1 MLHARTRKLSGLSL
15 LAMAV
20 MTTTAAWAE
29 TTPKTFTLLDKVT
42 VSATRVEKQLKDVA
56 GNVTVIDNEQLE
68 REMVNSIKDM
78 VRYEPGVQVR
88 EGFRGGAND
97 FTIRGLSGNHVKITV
112 DGTDLS
118 QGFGLDGHGNEF
130 ISASRNFVD
139 TQTLKTVEIVKGPA
153 SSLYGSDAIA
163 GMVAFQTKDPTDL
176 LSATGDDSH
185 ASIKAGYTSANEGFT
200 ETLSLANRTG
210 ELETMVIYTRRDNK
224 ETNTHGGSNING
236 SNRGQANP
244 SDTRLNNLLTKVQYQ
259 VSKDHRIGF
268 VGEVFDSVTD
278 IEFKSGGIMDMIS
291 IDPTGKDSAER
302 HRIGFEHQWQADLA
316 LFDTLDWQVDW
327 QQSKTS
333 MKTFQPR
340 SGGQYREKD
349 YSYDEKSVQLGAQ
362 FNKQLVLGGLDHNL
376 VYGLNASSAK
386 VDNDSWEYRPTE
398 GTAPIDK
405 RYIPKV
411 SAEKFG
417 LFIQDDLQLTE
428 RLNLTAGV
436 RYDRFEFDPD
446 GTMYD
451 STAAI
456 QQVPATASKG
466 DKVTSRIGA
475 VYEITENLSAFAQ
488 FSQGFK
494 APNYLDMYYAMSHD
508 GADIRA
514 NPDLKPEESDAFEV
528 GLRGAYNLGSFEITG
543 FINKYSN
550 FIEQDVVG
558 TDGVTGNEIVQN
570 LNLRKVDIKGVELR
584 GDLWLDSAIGA
595 PEGTVMRAA
604 LAWAEGEN
612 KDTKEKLNTVAPL
625 TAVLGLGYDAPSGI
639 WGGEFVW
646 TLVEGKSDSDVG
658 GVEQDNQ
665 FNPGGYGLVDLTSYY
680 NVSDKLALRAGLFNI
695 TDKKYWNLNDVNGL
709 SATNTGLDR
718 YTQPGRN
725 VSVSMSYTF

>member
-1 MLHARTRKLSGLSL
+1 MLYARTRKLSGLSL

-29 TTPKTFTLLDKVT
+29 TNSKTITLLDKVT
-42 VSATRVEKQLKDVA
+42 VSATRVGKQLKDVA
-56 GNVTVIDNEQLE
+56 GNVTVIDDEQLE
-68 REMVNSIKDM
+68 REMVNNIRDM
-78 VRYEPGVQVR
+78 VRYEPGVQVKDD
-88 EGFRGGAND
+88 FRGGASG

-112 DGTDLS
+112 DGVDLS
-118 QGFGLDGHGNEF
+118 QGFGLEGSGSEF

-139 TQTLKTVEIVKGPA
+139 TETLKTVEIVKGPA
-153 SSLYGSDAIA
+153 SSLYGSDAIV

-185 ASIKAGYTSANEGFT
+185 ASVKAGYTSANEGFT

-259 VSKDHRIGF
+259 ISEDHRIGF
-268 VGEVFDSVTD
+268 TGEVFDSVTD

-291 IDPTGKDSAER
+291 IDPTGEDSAER

-386 VDNDSWEYRPTE
+386 ADNDSWEYRPTE
-398 GTAPIDK
+398 GSAPIDK

-417 LFIQDDLQLTE
+417 LFIQNDLQLTD

-451 STAAI
+451 STAVN

-475 VYEITENLSAFAQ
+475 VYEITENLSAVAQ

-514 NPDLKPEESDAFEV
+514 NPDLKPEESDALEV

-665 FNPGGYGLVDLTSYY
+665 FNPGGYGVVDLTSYY
-680 NVSDKLALRAGLFNI
+680 NVSDKLVLRAGLFNI